1 MQLSSRAVRRLPT
14 NVEIAVAEPER
25 FKEQLR
31 RQLGFLERS
40 STSYDM
46 GYGDESI
53 RIATTIRVLI
63 HDTRNSTSLL
73 SHLNAKTIK
82 LLTTCPG
89 NVEENV
95 AAYEGLT
102 IISFPGGVKPKLGNG
117 LVEPAQVSVDEWWN
131 QVVFV
136 AGTDCRLTRRD
147 IVLNAA
153 DKDGGAHV
161 DRSLTPEYERAVAGL
176 WTMFIGGEGHSTKIE
191 ITDSHFMALRQM
203 AYELLNSPDLAGLA
217 A

>member
-1 MQLSSRAVRRLPT
+1 MSEQT
-14 NVEIAVAEPER
+14 R

-31 RQLGFLERS
+31 RQIGFLERS

-46 GYGDESI
+46 GYEDEAI

-63 HDTRNSTSLL
+63 HNTGNSTSLL
-73 SHLNAKTIK
+73 SHLNSRTIK
-82 LLTTCPG
+82 LLTTCLG
-89 NVEENV
+89 AVDENAV
-95 AAYEGLT
+95 AYEGLT
-102 IISFPGGVKPKLGNG
+102 ITNFSGGSGEVKPKLGNG
-117 LVEPAQVSVDEWWN
+117 LVTPAQVSVEEWWN

-136 AGTDCRLTRRD
+136 AGKDCRLTRRD

-153 DKDGGAHV
+153 NKDGGAHV
-161 DRSLTPEYERAVAGL
+161 DSSLTPEYERAVAGL

-191 ITDSHFMALRQM
+191 ITGSHFMALRQM
-203 AYELLNSPDLAGLA
+203 AYELLNSPELASLA